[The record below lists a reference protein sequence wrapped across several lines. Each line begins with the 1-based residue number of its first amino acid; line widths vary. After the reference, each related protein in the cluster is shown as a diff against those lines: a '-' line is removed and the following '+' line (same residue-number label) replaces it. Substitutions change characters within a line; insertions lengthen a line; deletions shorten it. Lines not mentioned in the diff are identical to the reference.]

1 MPFKSNSHFD
11 SLSAMTALLNDDE
24 LRALADK
31 CQNLIADRE
40 RIKRNELQQELM
52 KNLQKAIGDIL
63 HNGFYLIIKN
73 TERNHDDDD
82 YDEVVFDSEDNYS
95 IEMQQRQRYFFNFK

>member
-11 SLSAMTALLNDDE
+11 SLFAMTALLNDAE

-40 RIKRNELQQELM
+40 RIKREELRQELTG
-52 KNLQKAIGDIL
+52 NLQKAIDDIL
-63 HNGFYLIIKN
+63 HNGFS
-73 TERNHDDDD
+73 
-82 YDEVVFDSEDNYS
+82 FS
-95 IEMQQRQRYFFNFK
+95 IENLDNPNWVVKFLPDESPNIEIE